1 MKKHQKTEQKYY
13 VDSEEYDTLQAA
25 INAASKSS
33 KSSRSSL
40 LNQTSQIIVPYV
52 KGVYGYA
59 GQCIAIANFKNGEDI
74 RALATDEDGNPDYE
88 VRRTAFVTNNHGE

>member
-1 MKKHQKTEQKYY
+1 MKKPQKTEQKYY

-25 INAASKSS
+25 INAASK
-33 KSSRSSL
+33 SSL

-74 RALATDEDGNPDYE
+74 RALAADEDGNPDYE

>member
-1 MKKHQKTEQKYY
+1 MKKPQKTKQKYY
-13 VDSEEYDTLQAA
+13 VDSKEYDTLQAA

-33 KSSRSSL
+33 L
-40 LNQTSQIIVPYV
+40 LNKTSQIIVPYV

-74 RALATDEDGNPDYE
+74 RALAADEDGNPDYE
-88 VRRTAFVTNNHGE
+88 ARRTAFVTNNHGE